1 MVVALVAGLAVVL
14 TAVLTPVVRGAAL
27 GAGLVRQSQTDRWHR
42 RATPAVGGVAIYVG
56 FGTAIGIG
64 YLLFPSM
71 GPLAARA
78 PQAVLS
84 WPVREGLLAAGTL
97 VFLVGLLDDLVVLQ
111 PLQKLAGQIAAA
123 AVLVLSGIGVWA
135 TGNYVVDVTLSV
147 FWFVAISNALNLLDN
162 MDGLAAGTA
171 AIAAGYLSVLF
182 WLQGEMHLLALS
194 LAMAGALVGFLAHNY
209 PPARI
214 FMGDSGSL
222 FLGMFLA
229 GLSLSPTPG
238 LSRSLFAVVA
248 VPALILAIP
257 ILDTTLVTVGRVL
270 EGRPISQG
278 GKDHTSH
285 RLVALGVSEERAL
298 WVLWSLALMGGAVA
312 LMLRSA
318 ERRTAYLL
326 GGVLLVLL
334 VLVGGYLLSV
344 RFRAMPAD
352 ERERLPLY
360 GVLVTLHERYPVLP
374 FALDALLVGLA
385 YYGAYLVRWNPV
397 ELEPELAYFRFSVL
411 VVVVAKLLAFVL
423 GGIYGPRWQH
433 FNMEDGLHVA
443 RASLFGTLIATAAL
457 VLVDRVGLSRGV
469 VVIDFLL
476 CTSLIVGGRLFFRF
490 IEGATG
496 RWSRDGTPVVVL
508 GALDEADLA
517 LRELRR
523 HRDPRLRPVA
533 VADPALARL
542 RTRMGA
548 YPLFGGPGALENAL
562 HESGAGAVVL
572 ISRGEDGGQSSAP
585 RDAPVLAAYL
595 ASHESVDVF
604 RLRVTVERAA
614 DGVTPLQ

>member
-14 TAVLTPVVRGAAL
+14 TSVLTPVVRGAAL
-27 GAGLVRQSQTDRWHR
+27 GAGLVRQSQADRWHR
-42 RATPAVGGVAIYVG
+42 RPTPAIGGVAIYVG

-64 YLLFPSM
+64 YLLFPST

-78 PQAVLS
+78 PQALLS

-97 VFLVGLLDDLVVLQ
+97 VFLVGLLDDLLALT
-111 PLQKLAGQIAAA
+111 PLQKLAGQITAAV
-123 AVLVLSGIGVWA
+123 VLVLSGIGIWV
-135 TGNYVVDVTLSV
+135 TGSYVADVTLSV
-147 FWFVAISNALNLLDN
+147 LWFVAICNAMNLLDN
-162 MDGLAAGTA
+162 MDGLAGGTA

-182 WLQGEMHLLALS
+182 WLEGEMHLLVLS
-194 LAMAGALVGFLAHNY
+194 LALAGALVGFLVHNY

-298 WVLWSLALMGGAVA
+298 WVLWSLALVGGAVA
-312 LMLRSA
+312 LLLRSA
-318 ERRTAYLL
+318 ERQTAYLL
-326 GGVLLVLL
+326 GGVLLALL

-344 RFRAMPAD
+344 RFRAMTSHEID
-352 ERERLPLY
+352 RVPLY
-360 GVLVTLHERYPVLP
+360 SVLVTLHERFPVLP
-374 FALDALLVGLA
+374 FTLDALLVALA
-385 YYGAYLVRWNPV
+385 YYGAYLVRWNPG
-397 ELEPELAYFRFSVL
+397 ELEAELTYFSFSVL
-411 VVVVAKLLAFVL
+411 VVVVAKLLAFVM
-423 GGIYGPRWQH
+423 GGIYGPRWHH
-433 FNMEDGLHVA
+433 FNLEDGLHVA
-443 RASLFGTLIATAAL
+443 RASLLGTLIATAAL

-476 CTSLIVGGRLFFRF
+476 CTSLIVGSRLFFRF

-496 RWSRDGTPVVVL
+496 RWSREGTPVVVL

-533 VADPALARL
+533 VADPAHARP
-542 RTRMGA
+542 RGRMGA
-548 YPLFGGPGALENAL
+548 YPLYGGLVALENAL
-562 HESGAGAVVL
+562 HDTGAGAVVL
-572 ISRGEDGGQSSAP
+572 ISRGREGGQSTPP
-585 RDAPVLAAYL
+585 RDAPLLAAYL
-595 ASHESVDVF
+595 ASHGSVDVF
-604 RLRVTVERAA
+604 RLRVTVERA
-614 DGVTPLQ
+614 DGGVVPTR